1 MNIVNFIA
9 FRGGRRQCGRAAQF
23 DAVVGR
29 EADLQCSVGAVNR
42 VALYLWLWKLPMR
55 STLFMYTLR
64 NATKKFENM

>member
-1 MNIVNFIA
+1 MVIFTV

-29 EADLQCSVGAVNR
+29 GADLQCSVGAVNR
-42 VALYLWLWKLPMR
+42 LALYLWLWKLLMR
-55 STLFMYTLR
+55 STLFMYTIR

>member
-1 MNIVNFIA
+1 MVNFTV

-29 EADLQCSVGAVNR
+29 RADLQCSVGAVNR
-42 VALYLWLWKLPMR
+42 LALYLWLWKLLMC
-55 STLFMYTLR
+55 STLFIYTIR